1 MKSVI
6 ERNYIPA
13 RFTGNLLRWIV
24 TREDGKRIYCE
35 TREDARNVAR
45 GLEDEAQAEDA
56 NALETL
62 RPDLYADA

>member
-13 RFTGNLLRWIV
+13 RFTGNLFRWIV

-45 GLEDEAQAEDA
+45 AWREGA
-56 NALETL
+56 
-62 RPDLYADA
+62 